1 MYTCIIVYSYNVQTQ
16 VYAQNEELRSQLEE
30 SKRIESFLQDQISK
44 VQLKFS
50 NVCENYDK
58 LSGEDIEAQLK
69 IMQRRMF
76 EVKGE
81 FSSIDVIKLHW
92 SEEVYM

>member
-1 MYTCIIVYSYNVQTQ
+1 MYIVTYIQTQ
-16 VYAQNEELRSQLEE
+16 VYAQNEGLRSQLEE

-44 VQLKFS
+44 VELKFS
-50 NVCENYDK
+50 NLRENYDK

-69 IMQRRMF
+69 IMQRKMF
-76 EVKGE
+76 EVKSE
-81 FSSIDVIKLHW
+81 FSSIDVIKLNW

>member
-1 MYTCIIVYSYNVQTQ
+1 MYIATYVQTQ

-30 SKRIESFLQDQISK
+30 SKRIESFLQGQISK
-44 VQLKFS
+44 VELKFS
-50 NVCENYDK
+50 NLRENYDK

-69 IMQRRMF
+69 IMQRKMF
-76 EVKGE
+76 EMKSE
-81 FSSIDVIKLHW
+81 FSNSDVIKLHW

>member
-1 MYTCIIVYSYNVQTQ
+1 MYIATYVQTQ
-16 VYAQNEELRSQLEE
+16 VYAQNEELRSQVEE

-44 VQLKFS
+44 VELKFS
-50 NVCENYDK
+50 NLRENYDK

-76 EVKGE
+76 DVKNE

-92 SEEVYM
+92 SDEVHM

>member
-1 MYTCIIVYSYNVQTQ
+1 MHASLYIATYIQTQ

-44 VQLKFS
+44 VELKFS
-50 NVCENYDK
+50 NLRENYDK

-76 EVKGE
+76 DVKSE

-92 SEEVYM
+92 IEEVHM

>member
-1 MYTCIIVYSYNVQTQ
+1 MYIATYVQTQ

-30 SKRIESFLQDQISK
+30 SKRTESFLQDQMCK
-44 VQLKFS
+44 VELKFS
-50 NVCENYDK
+50 NLCENYDK
-58 LSGEDIEAQLK
+58 LSGEDTEAQLK

-76 EVKGE
+76 DVKSE

-92 SEEVYM
+92 SEEVHM